1 MTTSSDQKKTIGW
14 IGTGVM
20 GASMAGHLQQAGHPL
35 HVYTRSPDRAREL
48 IEQGAAWHDSPASL
62 AAEVDILCLMVGTP
76 DDLREVVLS
85 DPGALSTF
93 RGSLM
98 IDFTTSS
105 PQLAEEMAAAVKAC
119 GALALDAPVSGG
131 DIGARNATLSIM
143 VGGSPAAFESAKA
156 ILDCVG
162 TTVVHQGPPG
172 AGQHTKMVNQITVAS
187 SMIGICEALL
197 YTRASGLDPETVLQ
211 SVGGGAASSWALIN
225 LWPRMLAEDYAPGF
239 FVEHFIKDLGI
250 ALGEC
255 QRMGIELPGLA
266 LAHNLYRKLAE
277 SGHRRSGTQALIL
290 ALDAIK

>member
-1 MTTSSDQKKTIGW
+1 MSTPPDQKKTIGW

-35 HVYTRSPDRAREL
+35 HVTTRTPDRARKL

-62 AAEVDILCLMVGTP
+62 AAEVDVLCLMVGTP

-85 DPGALSTF
+85 DQGALTTF

-105 PQLAEEMAAAVKAC
+105 PQLAEEMAEAVKAC

-143 VGGSPAAFESAKA
+143 VGGSTAAFDAA
-156 ILDCVG
+156 RPMLDCVG
-162 TTVVHQGPPG
+162 KTVVHQGPPG

-197 YTRASGLDPETVLQ
+197 YTRASGLDPEMVLQ

-266 LAHNLYRKLAE
+266 LAHDLYNKLAE
-277 SGHRRSGTQALIL
+277 LGHRRSGTQALIL
-290 ALDAIK
+290 ALDSIH